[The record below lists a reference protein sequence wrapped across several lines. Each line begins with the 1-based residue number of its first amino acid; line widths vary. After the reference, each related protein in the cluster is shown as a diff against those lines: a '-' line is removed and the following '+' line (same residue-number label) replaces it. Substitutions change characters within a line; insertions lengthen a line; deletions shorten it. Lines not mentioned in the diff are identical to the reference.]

1 MTVCAFVLSHKRGV
15 VFLVFGGKINVL
27 AQKALYTLINLAVLG
42 YLCNHAANMGLFPIN
57 SGDWVAS
64 FGASSVPETSVRIP

>member
-1 MTVCAFVLSHKRGV
+1 MFDSFR
-15 VFLVFGGKINVL
+15 GKINVIG
-27 AQKALYTLINLAVLG
+27 QKALYIVINLAVLA

-64 FGASSVPETSVRIP
+64 FGSSLIPETSVRMP

>member
-1 MTVCAFVLSHKRGV
+1 
-15 VFLVFGGKINVL
+15 VFTVFGGKISVL
-27 AQKALYTLINLAVLG
+27 PQQALYVVINLAVLG

-64 FGASSVPETSVRIP
+64 FPASSIPETSIRVG

>member
-1 MTVCAFVLSHKRGV
+1 MFAS
-15 VFLVFGGKINVL
+15 FGGKINTL
-27 AQKALYTLINLAVLG
+27 GQRGLYVLINLAVLG

-64 FGASSVPETSVRIP
+64 FPANHIPETSVRIP